1 MILAD
6 KIINERK
13 KNGWSQ
19 EELAEKLSVSR
30 QSVSKWEGAQS
41 IPDISKILQMAQIF
55 DVSTDYLLK
64 DEIEVIEDRN
74 EIASIE
80 DSVPPRRRVSMEEA
94 NAYIE
99 VEKRVIP
106 KIANGISLC
115 IACPV
120 VLIVLAGL
128 SECGNIISENMAA
141 GVGLIVLFAMIISAI
156 MIFVKTDDKVK
167 EYKFLDTD
175 DIETEYGVTGLIK
188 ERKKGFEQR
197 TSTVNIV
204 GIALCMTCAIPLIIA
219 ALAGASDFVIV
230 CMVAVLLCIVATAVN
245 LFTRVNMLNAAYDKL
260 LQEGDYS
267 KKGKLRTK
275 KLAPFMSLYWAVV
288 TAIFLAYSFLTK
300 DWGRSWIVWLIAG
313 VVFPAYRKAV
323 MIAGHVED

>member
-64 DEIEVIEDRN
+64 DEIELVEDRN
-74 EIASIE
+74 DIVSTEE
-80 DSVPPRRRVSMEEA
+80 SVPPRRRVTMEEA

-99 VEKRVIP
+99 AEKMIIP
-106 KIANGISLC
+106 KVANGISLC

-120 VLIVLAGL
+120 VLIILAGL
-128 SECGNIISENMAA
+128 SEAGNIISENMAA
-141 GVGLIVLFAMIISAI
+141 GIGLIVLFAMIITAV

-167 EYKFLDTD
+167 EYKFLETEE
-175 DIETEYGVTGLIK
+175 IETEYGVTGLIK
-188 ERKKGFEQR
+188 ERKKDFAQR
-197 TSTVNIV
+197 TSTVYIV
-204 GIALCMTCAIPLIIA
+204 GIVLCMTCAIPLIIA
-219 ALAGASDFVIV
+219 ALAEAGDFVLV
-230 CMVAVLLCIVATAVN
+230 CMTALLLVMIAVAVN
-245 LFTRVNMLNAAYDKL
+245 LFTRVGMLNAAYDKL

-267 KKGKLRTK
+267 MKGKKRTK
-275 KLAPFMSLYWAVV
+275 VLAPFMSLYWAFA
-288 TAIFLAYSFLTK
+288 TAIYLGYSFLTN
-300 DWGRSWIVWLIAG
+300 DWGRSWIVWVIAG
-313 VVFPAYRKAV
+313 VAFPAYRRAV
-323 MIAGHVED
+323 KIAKHIED